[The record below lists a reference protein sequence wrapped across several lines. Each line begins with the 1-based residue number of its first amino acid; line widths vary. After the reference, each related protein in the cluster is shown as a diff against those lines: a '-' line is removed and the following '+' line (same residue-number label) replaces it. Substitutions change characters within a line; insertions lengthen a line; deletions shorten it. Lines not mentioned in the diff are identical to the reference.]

1 MVRTLLI
8 WLLVLAL
15 PAQGAMAA
23 TMAFCGPN
31 HHGSTAAASAP
42 HDAHAVH
49 DHEHT
54 VQGQAHSHSADELA
68 SDDASAVTSTSTS
81 KNLGQADVQKCSV
94 CASCCSATAVW
105 GTVPKLP
112 VVEPAATIF
121 AEVVSVVPPF
131 TADGPDRPPRIVFA

>member
-8 WLLVLAL
+8 WLLVLAI

-31 HHGSTAAASAP
+31 HHGSTAAVSAP

-49 DHEHT
+49 GDHEHT
-54 VQGQAHSHSADELA
+54 AQGQAHTADELA
-68 SDDASAVTSTSTS
+68 SDTAADATSTS

-105 GTVPKLP
+105 GTVLKLP
-112 VVEPAATIF
+112 DVETDATVF
-121 AEVVSVVPPF
+121 AEVVSVVQPF
-131 TADGPDRPPRIVFA
+131 TADGPDRPPRIVLA